1 LVCNGARIRIRRVL
15 HSTHYRTRNDIRPGA
30 CAAQGTC
37 ANVSWINPVQFP
49 LTSIMPMIVNDTTDL
64 QSTISLTP
72 IPQTFI
78 LIPIPPYFFRLHFIA
93 D

>member
-1 LVCNGARIRIRRVL
+1 
-15 HSTHYRTRNDIRPGA
+15 
-30 CAAQGTC
+30 
-37 ANVSWINPVQFP
+37 
-49 LTSIMPMIVNDTTDL
+49 MPMIVNDTTDL